1 VVVNSVVLLYRS
13 INGLYFGAISL
24 NSTLRGKAGKRTH
37 GRAVIEGRNMRRD
50 LKKRRKLAA
59 RKSLTRLRGSP
70 VKRLAALEEK
80 LESFA
85 GRLLYVE
92 RNLGINFQP
101 EEIQKRPGPSPKIPD
116 DVLFETRDALIDW
129 LEYHWPD
136 LRVLMQSGRARTKKN
151 FETDLRL
158 TEGSG
163 QPWSPIVRNFVNEAS
178 QLAKFLR
185 SERFKR
191 APPRGTVLAALKGQ
205 FEDEKRRKAANRLPT
220 RQIANAM
227 AGVPSLKWRTSL
239 DKCSRNPSRM
249 VVGRRTE
256 EYYRNLYAGSTPIE
270 VAERPVASETVPKP
284 D

>member
-1 VVVNSVVLLYRS
+1 VVLLYRS

-24 NSTLRGKAGKRTH
+24 NSTLGGKAGNRTH
-37 GRAVIEGRNMRRD
+37 GRAAIEARNMRRD

-59 RKSLTRLRGSP
+59 RKSLTRLTGSP
-70 VKRLAALEEK
+70 VKRLADLEERIEN
-80 LESFA
+80 LA
-85 GRLLYVE
+85 GRLFYVE
-92 RNLGINFQP
+92 QNLGINFQHA
-101 EEIQKRPGPSPKIPD
+101 EIQKRPGPSPKLPD

-136 LRVLMQSGRARTKKN
+136 LRVLMLSAREKTGIK
-151 FETDLRL
+151 FETALRL

-178 QLAKFLR
+178 RLAKFLR
-185 SERFKR
+185 SERFKKT
-191 APPRGTVLAALKGQ
+191 PPRGTVMAALKGK

-227 AGVPSLKWRTSL
+227 AGVPSLEWRTSL
-239 DKCSRNPSRM
+239 DKCSRKPSRM
-249 VVGRRTE
+249 FVGRRTE
-256 EYYRNLYAGSTPIE
+256 EYYRNLYEVSTPIE
-270 VAERPVASETVPKP
+270 AAESPVAPENVPKP